1 MSPKKNVTE
10 AEFQARQAEIEQ
22 IRAKK
27 RAKVKA
33 EIEVLQG
40 ELPERT
46 LPARDFQSR
55 VVGILADLAEIERL

>member
-33 EIEVLQG
+33 EIAVLQG

-46 LPARDFQSR
+46 LRAREFQTR